1 MVIDI
6 DRRTLEEIKK
16 VVNDK
21 LPQWLLNNTTE
32 FASAAAI
39 LEWCF
44 DGIEKVEKE
53 LNK

>member
-1 MVIDI
+1 MVMEIDEI
-6 DRRTLEEIKK
+6 TLNDIKR